1 MVRKELAAELDIEF
15 EPQFIMQD
23 ACNAAL
29 NVFPNVKVLMCYYH
43 VKAQI
48 LKHRDLIAKHKYDEL
63 MKDMTDLHYSENVS

>member
-43 VKAQI
+43 VNA
-48 LKHRDLIAKHKYDEL
+48 
-63 MKDMTDLHYSENVS
+63 